1 MKHDLIS
8 DVMSAIKNGD
18 QYGKREAIAPYS
30 KLVKGVLMMLQ
41 SNGYI
46 GDFEFVDDKM
56 GGKFK
61 VQLLGKV
68 NDCNPI
74 RPRYFVKREEL
85 CKVRE
90 EIPAFGRIR
99 IPDRVY
105 IKGTDEAHRGEGRHG
120 RSAAGVFLSD

>member
-18 QYGKREAIAPYS
+18 QYGKMEAIAPSS
-30 KLVKGVLMMLQ
+30 KLVKSVLMMLQ

-46 GDFEFVDDKM
+46 GDFEFVDDKK

-68 NDCNPI
+68 NDCSSI
-74 RPRYFVKREEL
+74 RPRYFVKKENYAKYEKRYLPSVGFGFLMVSTSKGLMKHTDAREKNL
-85 CKVRE
+85 GGVLL
-90 EIPAFGRIR
+90 GY
-99 IPDRVY
+99 VY
-105 IKGTDEAHRGEGRHG
+105 
-120 RSAAGVFLSD
+120 